1 MSEPH
6 YFGDDKQKIGRFA
19 RSIESGWLGRVVAVE
34 YHDSDTMLRMEG
46 VNELYRTIKGGD
58 IEAAIDHDDI
68 QWFSPDDVTFLKEAS
83 DG

>member
-6 YFGDDKQKIGRFA
+6 YFGDDKQKIGKFA

-46 VNELYRTIKGGD
+46 VNELF
-58 IEAAIDHDDI
+58 EAAIDHDDI